1 MTKSTKCAVKDC
13 ENHEHEGKFVG
24 LLCSPCHTFV
34 AGDGGLYSQ
43 AYRNSREMIDVA
55 VKMEREKPTH
65 PNLEQVLNSAGFYR
79 KREWEGLTL
88 EDIQD
93 LNASKDWIAGA
104 KWAATLLWEKNNAK
118 T

>member
-1 MTKSTKCAVKDC
+1 MTEELNFCSRC
-13 ENHEHEGKFVG
+13 GKRIRGSIDHV
-24 LLCSPCHTFV
+24 HTCTTPKN
-34 AGDGGLYSQ
+34 AGELSDVYTHGFADGQRS
-43 AYRNSREMIDVA
+43 AYWRNTSD
-55 VKMEREKPTH
+55 K
-65 PNLEQVLNSAGFYR
+65 LEWV
-79 KREWEGLTL
+79 GLTL